1 MNLPCDRLYNIIE
14 KKESSKIERKQR
26 LAEERR
32 NKILDER
39 TRMFGID
46 KEALAKQVQEKKDM
60 LQEEKKKEEL
70 YTKHM
75 FDMIENA
82 NKMEKKLEDER
93 RRQEHDLLKYRAM
106 YQQKK
111 DGREFDLND
120 PDKMKKQSNL
130 SYDCNELSSILS
142 GKTYKDEKEEK
153 MRFQKQR
160 EEQRA
165 WLQEQIQERRE
176 WEWQKMEAQK
186 CYERNL
192 LAREQRAADLA
203 MMEQQFKRKIEEA
216 TREYNQCL
224 ANERANARRLNKIKQ
239 QEDEKAEVHNAITG
253 DFLTE
258 NPQLSFTS
266 PLGPHKLIV
275 THFKGMT
282 PQMKRD
288 ILETQKQ
295 QLQELQERRKQD
307 EDTNRKWDNLMMEMS
322 RIANKEDRHL
332 MRKKLEL
339 AKQLLEE
346 NAELAKQQKCQQD
359 YYRQLFENE
368 TREEF
373 FQQFGNSAR

>member
-1 MNLPCDRLYNIIE
+1 MDFQCERLYNIIE
-14 KKESSKIERKQR
+14 QKECSKIERKRR
-26 LAEERR
+26 LEEER
-32 NKILDER
+32 KKQILDER
-39 TRMFGID
+39 NRMFGID
-46 KEALAKQVQEKKDM
+46 KEALAKQVQEKKE
-60 LQEEKKKEEL
+60 LLEEERKKDEL
-70 YTKHM
+70 YTKQM
-75 FDMIENA
+75 FNMIENA
-82 NKMEKKLEDER
+82 NKMEKKLQDER
-93 RRQEHDLLKYRAM
+93 RRQEHDLLTFRAI

-111 DGREFDLND
+111 DSREFDLND

-153 MRFQKQR
+153 MRFQAQR

-165 WLQEQIQERRE
+165 WLQEQIQEKRE
-176 WEWQKMEAQK
+176 WEGQKMEAQK

-192 LAREQRAADLA
+192 LAREQRAAELG
-203 MMEQQFKRKIEEA
+203 MMEYQFKRKIEEA

-224 ANERANARRLNKIKQ
+224 ANERANAKRLNEMKEK
-239 QEDEKAEVHNAITG
+239 EDEKAEVHNAITG

-275 THFKGMT
+275 YHYKGMS
-282 PQMKRD
+282 PQMKAN

-295 QLQELQERRKQD
+295 QLQELQDKRKQ
-307 EDTNRKWDNLMMEMS
+307 EEETNRKWENLMMEMG
-322 RIANKEDRHL
+322 RTANKEERNM

-339 AKQLLEE
+339 EKQFLED
-346 NAELAKQQKCQQD
+346 NAELAKQQKCQKE

-368 TREEF
+368 ATEEY